1 MHNEDSTSKY
11 AQGAD
16 LQIVLPAPKIVEA
29 KEEEESEE
37 VLQIVEG
44 TEVDALTI

>member
-1 MHNEDSTSKY
+1 MLSEDNTSKY

-16 LQIVLPAPKIVEA
+16 LQIVLPAPQIAEA

-37 VLQIVEG
+37 VLEIVEG

>member
-1 MHNEDSTSKY
+1 MLSEDNTSKY
-11 AQGAD
+11 AQGAE
-16 LQIVLPAPKIVEA
+16 LQIVLPVAKIVEA

-37 VLQIVEG
+37 VLEIVEG